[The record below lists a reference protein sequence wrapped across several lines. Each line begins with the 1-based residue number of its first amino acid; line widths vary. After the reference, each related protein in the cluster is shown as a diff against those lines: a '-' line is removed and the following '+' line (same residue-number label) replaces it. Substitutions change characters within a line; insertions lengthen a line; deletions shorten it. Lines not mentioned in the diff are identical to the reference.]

1 MTILEETADILD
13 AGAKLFLPQTANG
26 VERRAPISNADFD
39 RDVIIKSLGTERPA
53 MWINEMTYTYVLES
67 SHELTALAILL
78 RAHHVAGAVEPIVR
92 AVVERAGR
100 VIWVLDGG
108 SQEERDFSSAGRD
121 FLDVRRRTI
130 RACVE
135 LLVCLQHTRRAA
147 KDLEPKKLGKLLEEQ
162 LRTDRSLVG
171 EWFTIDQPPENQLDP
186 NLGLDPE
193 IAHWTIGGEK
203 YPGYGQLA
211 HLALNEKITRGRAR
225 GLYSALSG
233 WSHPNFLAS
242 RIHNGPGDT
251 YIHSIAHLKDLL
263 EVALLSYANELLRI
277 TEYFDANRD
286 LIGAELD
293 GLFDRWYEVTA
304 QVDRAPDAPDDDSTD
319 RS

>member
-1 MTILEETADILD
+1 MADILD
-13 AGAKLFLPQTANG
+13 TAARLFLPRTVNG

-78 RAHHVAGAVEPIVR
+78 RSGHVAGAIEPIVR

-108 SQEERDFSSAGRD
+108 SQEERDASSDGRD
-121 FLDVRRRTI
+121 YLDVRRRTV
-130 RACVE
+130 RSCVE

-147 KDLEPKKLGKLLEEQ
+147 KDLDPKKLGKLLEEQ

-171 EWFTIDQPPENQLDP
+171 EWFKIDQPPVNPLDP
-186 NLGLDPE
+186 GLGLDPE
-193 IAHWTIGGEK
+193 ITHWTIGGET
-203 YPGYGQLA
+203 YPAYGQLA

-225 GLYSALSG
+225 GLYAALSG

-242 RIHNGPGDT
+242 RIHNGPDGT
-251 YIHSIAHLKDLL
+251 YVHSIAHLKDLL

-293 GLFDRWYEVTA
+293 GLFDRWYEVAA
-304 QVDRAPDAPDDDSTD
+304 QVDQTSDAPDDDSTD